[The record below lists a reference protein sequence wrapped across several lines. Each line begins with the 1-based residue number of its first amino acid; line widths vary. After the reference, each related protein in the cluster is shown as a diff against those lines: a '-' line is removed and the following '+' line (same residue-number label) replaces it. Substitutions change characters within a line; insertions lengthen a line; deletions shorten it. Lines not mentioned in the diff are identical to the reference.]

1 MPNMIDPMLAT
12 LTGLEI
18 VLIGSWII
26 EPKYD
31 GERIIAVRSGDEISL
46 WTRKN
51 IQASYKFPEIVEA
64 LKNNVEGNDWIL
76 DGEMTVSGGFRQL
89 LNRNVEDRF
98 MIRLLSKKNPAT
110 YNIFDII
117 RHENDLLNIPI
128 IERKGILMNVVHP
141 DKYIEIVPFHE
152 VDKIEEQFLN
162 YLKEGFEG
170 VVIKNSYSKYEPGR
184 RSDQWL
190 KIKKGDTVDVHIIG
204 ATKSTGSIPF
214 GALLMEK
221 DGKYFGKV
229 GTGFSDQDRV
239 DILKLLKENQEPLR
253 IAIPPK
259 VESGI
264 LVTSKPLLAEIKMQ
278 EMIKRSPRAPVWVRF
293 RWNE

>member
-1 MPNMIDPMLAT
+1 MPNMVDPMLAT
-12 LTGLEI
+12 LTSPEV
-18 VLIGSWII
+18 VLIGSWLI

-46 WTRKN
+46 WTRRN
-51 IQASYKFPEIVEA
+51 IQASYKFPEIVKA
-64 LKNNVEGNDWIL
+64 LKDNIDGDDWIL
-76 DGEMTVSGGFRQL
+76 DGEMTVAGGFRQL

-98 MIRLLSKKNPAT
+98 RIRLLSRKNPAT

-117 RHENDLLNIPI
+117 RHEKDLLNLPI
-128 IERKGILMNVVHP
+128 IERKGILMKVVHP
-141 DKYIEIVPFHE
+141 NTNIALVPFHE
-152 VDKIEEQFLN
+152 VEKIEEEFLY
-162 YLKEGFEG
+162 YLKQGFEG

-190 KIKKGDTVDVHIIG
+190 KIKKGDTVDVNIIG

-239 DILKLLKENQEPLR
+239 DILKLLIENQEPLK
-253 IAIPPK
+253 IKVPPK
-259 VESGI
+259 VESEI

-293 RWNE
+293 RWND

>member
-1 MPNMIDPMLAT
+1 MPNMINPMLVT
-12 LTGLEI
+12 LTSLRI
-18 VLIGSWII
+18 VLIGSWIV

-46 WTRKN
+46 WTRRN
-51 IQASYKFPEIVEA
+51 VQTSYKFPEIVNA
-64 LKNNVEGNDWIL
+64 LKNNVEGKDGIL
-76 DGEMTVSGGFRQL
+76 DGEITVSGGFRQL

-98 MIRLLSKKNPAT
+98 KISLLSRKNPAT

-117 RHENDLLNIPI
+117 RHEKDILKIPI
-128 IERKGILMNVVHP
+128 IERKGILMKVVHP
-141 DKYIEIVPFHE
+141 NDYIQIVPFHE
-152 VDKIEEQFLN
+152 VEKIEEEFLN

-170 VVIKNSYSKYEPGR
+170 VVIKNLYSKYEPGR

-190 KIKKGDTVDVHIIG
+190 KIKKGDTVDVYIIG

-214 GALLMEK
+214 AALLMEK

-253 IAIPPK
+253 ITVPPK
-259 VESGI
+259 VKSEI
-264 LVTSKPLLAEIKMQ
+264 LVTSKPFLAEIKM
-278 EMIKRSPRAPVWVRF
+278 KK
-293 RWNE
+293 